1 MMRERTHDMFIAKNH
16 WIRLVL
22 PIIGG
27 ASYYTQRDVLVAIVL
42 SMRWTYA
49 YSLGVAVGGGIPS
62 RGVGYPSKF
71 GVN

>member
-1 MMRERTHDMFIAKNH
+1 MFIAKKS
-16 WIRLVL
+16 LE
-22 PIIGG
+22 GG
-27 ASYYTQRDVLVAIVL
+27 WYYLKEGSYYAQRDVLVAIVL

-49 YSLGVAVGGGIPS
+49 YSLGVVVGGGIPS